1 VRTDPPRD
9 MPVPQPPDSTP
20 PGADG
25 VVPTRRSIFSGSF
38 GTARGQVAV
47 FFFFAAFLF
56 LLYQLYLVLAGF
68 LAPIIWAAILAM
80 LFFPLYLIVLR
91 WCRGR
96 ETVAALTLTLL
107 VTLVIVLP
115 TISLSSVITRESA
128 SLYAQL
134 SEWVSSG
141 ELNQT
146 VERLRASRIGRLF
159 ERAQGYEIDWS
170 AAARSTV
177 DAVSAVVVTQVTSV
191 ARNVAVFLLDFTIML
206 FTLFFLFR
214 DGERMYLRLRDL
226 IPLDAVHK
234 DAIFAGLYQT
244 LSAVTQGMV
253 ATALAQG
260 LLTWVALWGL
270 GLPYTAFLGVLAGFL
285 SLVPFVGAAGVW
297 VPCTIYLFAVGE
309 VVRAIILLV
318 YGSLII
324 SMVDN
329 VLRPLLIGGQTRL
342 PTLFLFFG
350 ILGGVQVYGVLGIF
364 LGPVL
369 LAIVVAFVRIYQ
381 EQFAVPERG
390 MAATVSTPLP

>member
-1 VRTDPPRD
+1 MSLPLPPAS
-9 MPVPQPPDSTP
+9 PPPAPDGGEP
-20 PGADG
+20 PL
-25 VVPTRRSIFSGSF
+25 PRRSIFSGSF

-80 LFFPLYLIVLR
+80 LFFPLYTVVLR
-91 WCRGR
+91 WYGGR
-96 ETVAALTLTLL
+96 ATVAALTLTVF
-107 VTLVIVLP
+107 VTLIIALP
-115 TISLSSVITRESA
+115 TVSLSSVITRESA
-128 SLYAQL
+128 SLYARL

-141 ELNQT
+141 ELNQSI
-146 VERLRASRIGRLF
+146 ERIRASWIGRLL
-159 ERAQGYEIDWS
+159 ERAEGYEIDWS
-170 AAARSTV
+170 GVARSTV
-177 DAVSAVVVTQVTSV
+177 DAASALVVAQVTSV
-191 ARNVAVFLLDFTIML
+191 ARNVAVFLFDFTIML

-214 DGERMYLRLRDL
+214 DGDRMYQRLRDL
-226 IPLDAVHK
+226 IPLETRHK
-234 DAIFAGLYQT
+234 DAIFTGLYET
-244 LSAVTQGMV
+244 LSAATQGMV
-253 ATALAQG
+253 ATAVAQG
-260 LLTWVALWGL
+260 FLTWVALWAL
-270 GLPYTAFLGVLAGFL
+270 GLPYTAFLGVVAGFL

-297 VPCTIYLFAVGE
+297 VPCTIYLFASGD
-309 VVRAIILLV
+309 VVRGIILLV
-318 YGSLII
+318 YGSLVI

-381 EQFAVPERG
+381 EQFAVPERIG
-390 MAATVSTPLP
+390 TVTTPLP

>member
-1 VRTDPPRD
+1 
-9 MPVPQPPDSTP
+9 MPVPLPSESIPSTP
-20 PGADG
+20 DG
-25 VVPTRRSIFSGSF
+25 GGDARPRRSIFTGGF

-80 LFFPLYLIVLR
+80 LFSPLYTIVLR
-91 WCRGR
+91 WCGGR
-96 ETVAALTLTLL
+96 ETLAALTMTLL
-107 VTLVIVLP
+107 VTTVIVLP
-115 TISLSSVITRESA
+115 TVSLSSVITRESA
-128 SLYAQL
+128 SLYTRL

-141 ELNQT
+141 ELNESIQ
-146 VERLRASRIGRLF
+146 RLRASRLGRLF
-159 ERAQGYEIDWS
+159 VLARGYEIDWS
-170 AAARSTV
+170 AAARSSV
-177 DAVSAVVVTQVTSV
+177 DAASGLVVAQVTSV
-191 ARNVAVFLLDFTIML
+191 ARNIAVFLLDFTIML

-214 DGERMYLRLRDL
+214 DGERMYRRLHGL
-226 IPLDAVHK
+226 IPLDPVHK
-234 DAIFAGLYQT
+234 DAIFTGLYQT

-260 LLTWVALWGL
+260 FLTWVALWAL

-297 VPCTIYLFAVGE
+297 LPCTIYLFATGDL
-309 VVRAIILLV
+309 VRAIILLV
-318 YGSLII
+318 YGSLVI

-369 LAIVVAFVRIYQ
+369 LAIVVAFIRIYQ
-381 EQFAVPERG
+381 EQFAIPEPG
-390 MAATVSTPLP
+390 IATTTTISAPLS

>member
-1 VRTDPPRD
+1 MSLQVPPAS
-9 MPVPQPPDSTP
+9 PPPAPD
-20 PGADG
+20 GAE
-25 VVPTRRSIFSGSF
+25 PAPRRSLFSGGF

-80 LFFPLYLIVLR
+80 LFFPLYTLVLR

-96 ETVAALTLTLL
+96 ETLAALALTVF
-107 VTLVIVLP
+107 VTLIIVLP

-128 SLYAQL
+128 SLYARL

-141 ELNQT
+141 ELNQSM
-146 VERLRASRIGRLF
+146 ERLRASRIGRLLQ
-159 ERAQGYEIDWS
+159 RAEGYEIDWS
-170 AAARSTV
+170 AAARTAV
-177 DAVSAVVVTQVTSV
+177 DTASALVVAQVTSV
-191 ARNVAVFLLDFTIML
+191 ARNVAVFLFDFTIML

-214 DGERMYLRLRDL
+214 DGERMYRRLHDL
-226 IPLDAVHK
+226 IPMDTRHK
-234 DAIFAGLYQT
+234 DAIFTGLYET
-244 LSAVTQGMV
+244 LSAATQGMV
-253 ATALAQG
+253 ATAVAQG
-260 LLTWVALWGL
+260 FLTWVALWAL
-270 GLPYTAFLGVLAGFL
+270 GLPYTAFLGVVAGFL
-285 SLVPFVGAAGVW
+285 SLVPFIGAAGVW
-297 VPCTIYLFAVGE
+297 VPCTIYLFATGD

-318 YGSLII
+318 YGSLVI

-381 EQFAVPERG
+381 EQFAVPQAGR
-390 MAATVSTPLP
+390 

>member
-1 VRTDPPRD
+1 MSLRVPPES
-9 MPVPQPPDSTP
+9 PTP
-20 PGADG
+20 APEGPSLA
-25 VVPTRRSIFSGSF
+25 TRRSIFSGSF
-38 GTARGQVAV
+38 GTARGLVAV

-56 LLYQLYLVLAGF
+56 LLYQLYLVFAPF

-80 LFFPLYLIVLR
+80 LFFPLYIAVLR

-96 ETVAALTLTLL
+96 ETVAAIALTLFVILI
-107 VTLVIVLP
+107 IVLP
-115 TISLSSVITRESA
+115 TISLSSVITREAA
-128 SLYAQL
+128 SLYARL

-141 ELNQT
+141 ELNES
-146 VERLRASRIGRLF
+146 VARLRASRVGRLF
-159 ERAQGYEIDWS
+159 ERFLQGYEIDWS
-170 AAARSTV
+170 AVARTSMDT
-177 DAVSAVVVTQVTSV
+177 AGAVVVTQVTSV

-214 DGERMYLRLRDL
+214 DGERMYRRLRDL
-226 IPLDAVHK
+226 IPLDTRHK
-234 DAIFAGLYQT
+234 DAIFTGLYET

-253 ATALAQG
+253 VTAVAQG
-260 LLTWVALWGL
+260 LLTWLALWAL

-297 VPCTIYLFAVGE
+297 VPCTIYLFAAGE
-309 VVRAIILLV
+309 VVRALILLA
-318 YGSLII
+318 YGSLVI

-381 EQFAVPERG
+381 EQFAVPEP
-390 MAATVSTPLP
+390 AIATTITTPLP

>member
-1 VRTDPPRD
+1 MSLPLPPAS
-9 MPVPQPPDSTP
+9 PPPASDGGEP
-20 PGADG
+20 PL
-25 VVPTRRSIFSGSF
+25 PRRSIFSGSF

-80 LFFPLYLIVLR
+80 LFFPLYTVVLR
-91 WCRGR
+91 WCGGR
-96 ETVAALTLTLL
+96 ATLAALALTVF
-107 VTLVIVLP
+107 VTLIIALP

-134 SEWVSSG
+134 SAWVSSG
-141 ELNQT
+141 ELNQSIAR
-146 VERLRASRIGRLF
+146 VRASWIGRLL
-159 ERAQGYEIDWS
+159 ERAEGYEIDWS

-177 DAVSAVVVTQVTSV
+177 DAASAVVVTQVTSV
-191 ARNVAVFLLDFTIML
+191 ARNVAVFLFDFTIML

-214 DGERMYLRLRDL
+214 DGDRMYRRLHDL
-226 IPLDAVHK
+226 IPLDTRDK
-234 DAIFAGLYQT
+234 DAIFTGLYET
-244 LSAVTQGMV
+244 LSAATQGMV

-260 LLTWVALWGL
+260 LLTWVALWAL
-270 GLPYTAFLGVLAGFL
+270 GLPYTAFLGVVAGFL

-297 VPCTIYLFAVGE
+297 VPCTIYLFASGD
-309 VVRAIILLV
+309 VVRAIILLA
-318 YGSLII
+318 YGSLVI

-381 EQFAVPERG
+381 EQFAVPERIG
-390 MAATVSTPLP
+390 TVTTPLP